1 MGVGADRIE
10 QDKIYL
16 IALFRGP
23 FPNILTVPWHLIA
36 FLDRG
41 CVRHSL
47 GPTDR
52 TGERRSALLARGG
65 KATMSTQSHYRRLAE
80 NCMRMAA
87 ECADPEIAS
96 ALRIM
101 AADYLSSADAIE
113 RPVGQQQ
120 QQIQPKEP

>member
-1 MGVGADRIE
+1 M
-10 QDKIYL
+10 
-16 IALFRGP
+16 
-23 FPNILTVPWHLIA
+23 
-36 FLDRG
+36 
-41 CVRHSL
+41 
-47 GPTDR
+47 
-52 TGERRSALLARGG
+52 SAQG
-65 KATMSTQSHYRRLAE
+65 HYRRLAE

-120 QQIQPKEP
+120 QQIQPKEPDEGAP